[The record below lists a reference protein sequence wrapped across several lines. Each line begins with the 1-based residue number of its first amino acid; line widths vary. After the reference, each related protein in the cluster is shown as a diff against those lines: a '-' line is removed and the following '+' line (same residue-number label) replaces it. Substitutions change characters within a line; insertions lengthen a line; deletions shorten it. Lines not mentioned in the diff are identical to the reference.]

1 MLFSLLPL
9 SLFALFAF
17 TGSQDPA
24 ILLFAFVGAGILL
37 ILCLTLA
44 AFLYERQFFRQSLR
58 EQALRVS
65 EERFRLLIQEMQVG
79 VLLINAQ
86 AQILVAN
93 QAALELLNCTSECT
107 TGQPNLPR
115 IFGEGC
121 QFIDERGHTIAVEAL
136 PIQQAISQEKSI
148 LNEVLG
154 LRLSHGEQRWLLVN
168 VTPQPGTT
176 DPTTI
181 DLLVCTL
188 SDITSRKRAEL
199 TLFQTAERERTI
211 ASIIRQMRQT
221 LDLEAIFATTTNSLR
236 RALDCHR
243 VLVYRFNPD
252 WSGALIAESVSQD
265 WSVLIEPPYPK
276 ILVEVSVDNENC
288 TIRNAIDLDNEEDL
302 LQDTYLRENQGGFY
316 RRHQSYRCV
325 PDIYQAGFSPCYIEL
340 LETLEAKAY
349 IIVPIF
355 VGNKLWGLLAAYQ
368 NDAPRQ
374 WLKEEVKMMTQLA
387 GQLGVATQQ
396 ADLLTRTQQQSLELQ
411 EAKALTDRANRAK
424 SEFLASMSHELRT
437 PLNSILG
444 FTQLMQKDLS
454 LTAQNQDYINIVNR
468 SGEHLLELI
477 NDILEMTK
485 IESGRVT
492 FHASTFD
499 LYVFLTDL
507 ERMLRVKAESKQLK
521 LIFTCDPGV
530 PQFITTDKG
539 KLRQVLINLL
549 GNGIKFTHQ
558 GFVSLRVKKGR
569 SLSLEN
575 DSQTSPNLDLQAN
588 LKANYLETDYLSFIV
603 EDTGMGIESEELNK
617 LFQPFSQTRS
627 GLQSGEGTGLG
638 LPISRSFVH
647 LMGGNFHVTSQANKG
662 SQFEFYIRY
671 TPAQPVPLLTDSP
684 PLQSALTLPASLQP
698 KILAVED
705 HSTNRLFLVK
715 MLKSMGFQVQE
726 AENGQEA
733 IDLWQIWQ
741 PDLILM
747 DMRMPVMDGYTATQ
761 HIKSTPEGQKTIIIA
776 LTASAFEEQRQ
787 TVLTAGCD
795 DFVRKPFR
803 ANTLFN
809 VLCHHLKIAVDSTE
823 NKQQS
828 PMAENDRPSFTRY
841 TPDPLDQTSPMDW
854 SEPLAAQSSDWRQQI
869 QNAAAQGSDDRLLE
883 LLEQLPDDRSELKKQ
898 LRELVMDF
906 RFDRILELVA

>member
-1 MLFSLLPL
+1 MFISFISPPL
-9 SLFALFAF
+9 AAL
-17 TGSQDPA
+17 TGSDDPT
-24 ILLFAFVGAGILL
+24 IVLFVFVGAATLL
-37 ILCLTLA
+37 ILCLALA
-44 AFLYERQFFRQSLR
+44 AFLYDRQFFRQSLR

-79 VLLINAQ
+79 VLLMNAH

-93 QAALELLNCTSECT
+93 QAALELLGCPIKPQTEPPASR
-107 TGQPNLPR
+107 R

-121 QFIDERGHTIAVEAL
+121 QFINEQGHTIAAEAL
-136 PIQQAISQEKSI
+136 PVQQAISQKKSI
-148 LNEVLG
+148 LNEVVG
-154 LRLSHGEQRWLLVN
+154 LRLSQGEPRWLLVN
-168 VTPQPGTT
+168 VSPQTT
-176 DPTTI
+176 ATYPPTI
-181 DLLVCTL
+181 DLVVCTL

-199 TLFQTAERERTI
+199 ALFQTAERERTI

-221 LDLEAIFATTTNSLR
+221 LDLEVIFSTTTNSLR

-276 ILVEVSVDNENC
+276 ILIEVSVDNENC
-288 TIRNAIDLDNEEDL
+288 TIRNAIDLENEEDL

-325 PDIYQAGFSPCYIEL
+325 PDIYQADFSPCYIEL

-355 VGNKLWGLLAAYQ
+355 VGNKLWGLLASYQ

-396 ADLLTRTQQQSLELQ
+396 ADLLARTQQQSLELQ
-411 EAKALTDRANRAK
+411 DAKNVADRANRAK

-437 PLNSILG
+437 PLNAILG
-444 FTQLMQKDLS
+444 FTQLMQRDLS
-454 LTAQNQDYINIVNR
+454 LTTQNQDYINIINR

-485 IESGRVT
+485 IESGRVA

-499 LYVFLTDL
+499 LCVFLTDL
-507 ERMLRVKAESKQLK
+507 ERMLRVKAESKQLQ
-521 LIFTCDPGV
+521 LILSCDPDV

-549 GNGIKFTHQ
+549 GNGIKFTHT
-558 GFVSLRVKKGR
+558 GFVALRVRKGR
-569 SLSLEN
+569 SLP
-575 DSQTSPNLDLQAN
+575 SPASSPSPKTIVGADA
-588 LKANYLETDYLSFIV
+588 EVEYLSFIV
-603 EDTGMGIESEELNK
+603 EDTGMGIEPEELNK

-638 LPISRSFVH
+638 LPISHKFVH
-647 LMGGNFHVTSQANKG
+647 LMGGDFQVISHAGKG
-662 SQFEFYIRY
+662 SQFQFYIRY
-671 TPAQPVPLLTDSP
+671 VPAQPAPSLTDSTAF
-684 PLQSALTLPASLQP
+684 QSALTLPPSIQPQP

-705 HSTNRLFLVK
+705 HQTNRLFLVK
-715 MLKSMGFQVQE
+715 MLKSMGFQVKE

-733 IDLWQIWQ
+733 IDLWQTWQ
-741 PDLILM
+741 PDIILM
-747 DMRMPVMDGYTATQ
+747 DMRMPIMDGYTATQ
-761 HIKSTPEGQKTIIIA
+761 QIKSTPEGQKTIIIA

-787 TVLTAGCD
+787 TILTVGCD

-809 VLCHHLKIAVDSTE
+809 VLCHHLKITIDST
-823 NKQQS
+823 
-828 PMAENDRPSFTRY
+828 PLGDRSQPYIAASDRLSFTSY
-841 TPDPLDQTSPMDW
+841 TPTPFDQNPGRDLV
-854 SEPLAAQSSDWRQQI
+854 EPLAAQSADWRQQI
-869 QNAAAQGSDDRLLE
+869 QKAAAQGSDDRLLE
-883 LLEQLPDDRSELKKQ
+883 LLAQLPDEQSDLKKQ
-898 LRELVMDF
+898 LKELVMDF